1 MSEMVEKAV
10 AVRASAGSDVVLGDG
25 GRVQFRSLAAMMEFG
40 AVVARSGFAPKG
52 MEKPEA
58 IAIAVQHGAELGLMP
73 MQALQSIAVVNGRPA
88 IYGDAALALVRGC
101 GLCESYEQS
110 LVGEGDKRRAVVT
123 SLRKGAKKP
132 LVTEFGVDDAK
143 RAGLWGKAGPWTQYP
158 DRMLV
163 FRARG
168 FNLRDNFGDV
178 LKGLQTAEELRDQ
191 RTSERDVSQEA
202 TSRVITADDVMR
214 GSVPPVGEVPSEV
227 ENAPTE
233 PYPVNQ
239 PTTDDAERDGRTAR
253 LLEWAQSCGAD
264 ADALVAWLRAVKYVA
279 EDGGV
284 SDVDSAKADGI
295 LGKFRARATAS
306 LQSYVAKVKAEAEP
320 ETDAEK
326 EVF

>member
-1 MSEMVEKAV
+1 
-10 AVRASAGSDVVLGDG
+10 
-25 GRVQFRSLAAMMEFG
+25 MEFG

-191 RTSERDVSQEA
+191 RTSERDVTGEG
-202 TSRVITADDVMR
+202 TSRVVTADDLLRPEAAEAAPVES
-214 GSVPPVGEVPSEV
+214 GPVDDPSV
-227 ENAPTE
+227 A
-233 PYPVNQ
+233 
-239 PTTDDAERDGRTAR
+239 DAERDGRTAR